1 MPKYVV
7 ATPSSGQVAGRYL
20 GAAILPAFTRQAN
33 AYQSRGMVYG
43 CPGTAPVPAPRP
55 GVGIVGKIARLIQ
68 GGVHDSADAPEW
80 FLPAIYFENDPGPTK
95 EHAPVQFLGVDVSM
109 NKAPVPALRPQ
120 NVLISDPFRA
130 HVGGAQQIFQ
140 PQVVPVWLGRNGTTN
155 G

>member
-20 GAAILPAFTRQAN
+20 GSAVLPAFNRQAN
-33 AYQSRGMVYG
+33 AYQSRGQVYG
-43 CPGTAPVPAPRP
+43 CPGTQPVPAPRP
-55 GVGIVGKIARLIQ
+55 GVGIFNRIARMAQ
-68 GGVHDSADAPEW
+68 GGVMDSADAPEF
-80 FLPAIYFENDPGPTK
+80 FLPSVYYENDPGILK
-95 EHAPVQFLGVDVSM
+95 EHAPVQFLGVDTDV
-109 NKAPVPALRPQ
+109 NPLPKAALRPQ

-130 HVGGAQQIFQ
+130 HVGGSQQIFQ